1 MADEIFVKEP
11 KRKEHNP
18 AGVISVI
25 LFIVAIVLAVI
36 LFDRLYVPS
45 GDTWEYIKQSY
56 IDAMEYEI
64 PPEDK
69 ELWAEMKAF
78 MKEEEA
84 VPIDSGFIC
93 WITLKGFYEEEIE
106 QDKIRNE
113 KQTAA
118 TESAAELKA
127 FLTECAADFGLTQDV
142 TVQMYFFFRDG
153 PTVYCMPYRSENDY
167 SLSYVDQEIFDFEEY
182 ITEKAKALDY
192 PEYSGMAALIKN
204 GVCTAVVFMPDV
216 NGNLELGKDSPP
228 FKEDGTFDYEAE
240 WGWGSRGNENNYI
253 YGFA

>member
-11 KRKEHNP
+11 KRKERNP
-18 AGVISVI
+18 AGVISVM
-25 LFIVAIVLAVI
+25 LFIVAIILAVI

-45 GDTWEYIKQSY
+45 GNTWEYIKQSY

-84 VPIDSGFIC
+84 VPVDSGFIC
-93 WITLKGFYEEEIE
+93 WMTLKGIYEEEIE
-106 QDKIRNE
+106 QDKIRSE
-113 KQTAA
+113 KQASA
-118 TESAAELKA
+118 TEAAAELKA
-127 FLTECAADFGLTQDV
+127 FLTECAADFGLTEDI
-142 TVQMYFFFRDG
+142 TVQMYFFLRDG
-153 PTVYCMPYRSENDY
+153 PTVSCMPYRSENDY
-167 SLSYVDQEIFDFEEY
+167 SLSYSDQEIFDFEEY

-192 PEYSGMAALIKN
+192 PKYSGMAALIKN

-216 NGNLELGKDSPP
+216 DGFPVLERDSPIL
-228 FKEDGTFDYEAE
+228 KEDGTFDYEAE
-240 WGWGSRGNENNYI
+240 WGWGSRGSENDFI